1 MLVAFRKYIADFKLV
16 GPGEKILL
24 AVSGG
29 VDSMVMLELFQ
40 RSGLDFGVAHCNFG
54 LRGAESNEDEKFVTS
69 AAKAYG
75 IPLFVN
81 HFKTREYAG
90 FNKISVQMA
99 ARTLRYEWFDELLQ
113 TEPYKAIAT
122 AHHLDDQLETF
133 FINALRGTGISGLHG
148 ILPNRTNIIHPL
160 MFAFRRQIEEFA
172 VDEAV
177 VFRED
182 SSNRSSKY
190 LRNKIR
196 HDLLPLLG
204 EMNPDFRKTLT
215 ATISRIREAETLLSR
230 HMDEV
235 RKKVTV
241 ITDSGLP
248 AFNIEAI
255 KANEPTDIYLYELL
269 KPYNFSRYTTDDIY
283 RALDELS
290 GKQFFSSSHRVVKDR
305 DLLLITE
312 ASPGSESS
320 ADEIRIEPDQEI
332 IMAPIHLR
340 ITHLSNSEVSDISKS
355 GQVAMFDAE
364 QLSWPLRLRKWKEG
378 DTFMPYGMSSNKKL
392 SDYFID
398 NKFSIV
404 EKENAWLLMSGNKI
418 AWLVGHR
425 IGHHFRVTGETRK
438 ILKIELLDN

>member
-1 MLVAFRKYIADFKLV
+1 MLAAFKKYIADFSLF
-16 GPGEKILL
+16 GPEDKVML

-29 VDSMVMLELFQ
+29 IDSMVMLEMFQ
-40 RSGLDFGVAHCNFG
+40 RSGLNFAIAHCNFG

-69 AAKAYG
+69 VAKAHD
-75 IPLFVN
+75 IPLFVK

-99 ARTLRYEWFDELLQ
+99 ARYLRYEWFDELLQ
-113 TEPYKAIAT
+113 AEQYKVIAT
-122 AHHLDDQLETF
+122 AHHLDDQIETF

-148 ILPNRTNIIHPL
+148 ILPNRSNIVHPM

-172 VDEAV
+172 VDEAIA
-177 VFRED
+177 FRED

-190 LRNKIR
+190 MRNKIR

-204 EMNPDFRKTLT
+204 ELNPDFHKTLT
-215 ATISRIREAETLLSR
+215 STISRIREAETMLSR

-235 RKKVTV
+235 KAKVTV
-241 ITDSGLP
+241 SVDGLP
-248 AFNIEAI
+248 AVNIEAI
-255 KANEPTDIYLYELL
+255 KAFEPTDLYLYELL
-269 KPYNFSRYTTDDIY
+269 KPYNFSRFTTDDLC

-290 GKQFFSSSHRVVKDR
+290 GKQFFSPTHRVVKDR

-312 ASPGSESS
+312 TGPGNEAY
-320 ADEIRIEPDQEI
+320 ADETRIEPGQEDI
-332 IMAPIHLR
+332 TTPVNLK
-340 ITHLSNSEVSDISKS
+340 ITHLSNTDVSEISKT
-355 GQVAMFDAE
+355 GQIAMFDAD
-364 QLSWPLRLRKWKEG
+364 LIDWPLRLRKWKEG
-378 DTFMPYGMSSNKKL
+378 DTFMPYGMTSSKKL

-404 EKENAWLLMSGNKI
+404 EKENAWLLISGNKI

-425 IGHHFRVTGETRK
+425 IGHSFRITGETK
-438 ILKIELLDN
+438 NILKIELLEN